1 MGGSNCDRNFYPRS
15 PCGER
20 HTKHF
25 PALHHILI
33 SIHALL
39 AESDAGAGNNA
50 IGISYFY
57 PRSPCG
63 ERPECRVTDCSRSG
77 ISIHALLAESD
88 LTSVVSSTGTTG
100 ISIHALLAE
109 SDFSANALPITS
121 PIFLSTLSLRRATGL
136 GVGVYLATEISIHAL
151 LAESDPLCDAGDCAT
166 AYFYPRSPCGERPFL
181 FFVALKGQVFLSTLS
196 LRRATTVTPMQA
208 PPYNYF
214 YPRSPCGERQ
224 RCEYQPTKYG

>member
-63 ERPECRVTDCSRSG
+63 ERRNADCNCRSVRP

-88 LTSVVSSTGTTG
+88 SPTRRPSVTP
-100 ISIHALLAE
+100 H
-109 SDFSANALPITS
+109 
-121 PIFLSTLSLRRATGL
+121 IFLSTLSLRRATAKVHKT
-136 GVGVYLATEISIHAL
+136 VGHFCAYETNFMEIAS
-151 LAESDPLCDAGDCAT
+151 SC
-166 AYFYPRSPCGERPFL
+166 
-181 FFVALKGQVFLSTLS
+181 
-196 LRRATTVTPMQA
+196 
-208 PPYNYF
+208 
-214 YPRSPCGERQ
+214 
-224 RCEYQPTKYG
+224 